1 MENAGLIDELLK
13 RSDNL
18 NITVNI
24 GLKDLRVWHSGVIED
39 TERKLKALVIAGNAE
54 TYASPKQVS
63 EKLAVDLS
71 TLWAWNKKGYLT
83 HSSVGGKRRYKM
95 SEVNALLEGRSK

>member
-1 MENAGLIDELLK
+1 MSIQELLK
-13 RSDNL
+13 SETNI
-18 NITVNI
+18 NITVS
-24 GLKDLRVWHSGVIED
+24 LKDLQAWHTDVIED
-39 TERKLKALVIAGNAE
+39 TEKKLKAIVAAGNTE
-54 TYASPKQVS
+54 TYGSPKQVS
-63 EKLAVDLS
+63 EKLDVDLS